1 MMEPS
6 AETELLTKAQAGD
19 SEARDVLYTQFFSGS
34 KQVQGLL
41 AREVLRPEDRED
53 ILHDAY
59 LSLIRSRGEF
69 RGESKLQTFIYRVVQ
84 ITILQRLRSDRARRR
99 EKMVRLTFEMDG
111 EERERTIPVTDYQFE
126 SVDATLAAE
135 RLYKFLPEPLR
146 TAFRLRVS
154 GEMSYEEIARRTSS
168 PINTVATRIF
178 KARAILSKLF
188 GAPPEP
194 GAPTSIT
201 MKKGRVSGN

>member
-1 MMEPS
+1 MEQNG
-6 AETELLTKAQAGD
+6 ETELLARAQAGD
-19 SEARDVLYTQFFSGS
+19 AEARDTLYSQFFAAN

-41 AREVLRPEDRED
+41 TREVPQPEDRED

-59 LSLIRSRGEF
+59 LSLIRSKSEF

-84 ITILQRLRSDRARRR
+84 IAILQRLRSDRARRR

-111 EERERTIPVTDYQFE
+111 EELERTIPFTDYQFE

-135 RLYKFLPEPLR
+135 RMYSFVPEPLR

-154 GEMSYEEIARRTSS
+154 EEMSYDEIARRTGS

-178 KARAILSKLF
+178 KARAILAKLF
-188 GAPPEP
+188 GVP
-194 GAPTSIT
+194 GAAP
-201 MKKGRVSGN
+201 KKGTVPGN